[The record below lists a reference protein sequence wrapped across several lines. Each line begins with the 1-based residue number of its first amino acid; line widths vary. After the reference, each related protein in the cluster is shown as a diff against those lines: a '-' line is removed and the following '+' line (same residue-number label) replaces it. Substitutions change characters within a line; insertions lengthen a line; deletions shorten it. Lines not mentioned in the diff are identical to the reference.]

1 MNYGGIGMSNRFM
14 VDDAGTL
21 IDMSTRDTYD
31 YVSDVVD
38 VLNGFVE
45 EQEYLKFK
53 GKQQKEIIKT
63 LIKENEQLKQ
73 QVQNIHKL
81 IDKKIEEA
89 DNEFKDYHP
98 EREND
103 IILAKWRALVDLK
116 DELNGD
122 VE

>member
-1 MNYGGIGMSNRFM
+1 M